1 MDVKVEYDQGEARS
15 SSSGPPPSSQQ
26 RVAQV
31 VRRTQKQSG
40 QRVIVPHSKVNAHL
54 HTHSEKDRG
63 ERSPSRAGVR

>member
-1 MDVKVEYDQGEARS
+1 MDVKVEYDQGEARSSS

-54 HTHSEKDRG
+54 HTHSL
-63 ERSPSRAGVR
+63 